1 MTRNYGSQS
10 MVAPLLTV
18 LVKRPEQAFAVSDP
32 VDWHYTARP
41 DVTIAQQE
49 HDALVA
55 LLRQGSAK
63 VVYHNKPQPESPP
76 RKTTNFVLHAGRP
89 AVCMPDG
96 PCRLHAGR
104 PVMRARYDV
113 TSDGGG
119 GLPIIRAPHHDRPL
133 SVSDGRS
140 LVFGLASCQPAL
152 AGMPDGP
159 HLACRTARRLPSWRL
174 S

>member
-1 MTRNYGSQS
+1 
-10 MVAPLLTV
+10 
-18 LVKRPEQAFAVSDP
+18 
-32 VDWHYTARP
+32 
-41 DVTIAQQE
+41 
-49 HDALVA
+49 
-55 LLRQGSAK
+55 
-63 VVYHNKPQPESPP
+63 
-76 RKTTNFVLHAGRP
+76 
-89 AVCMPDG
+89 MPDG

-133 SVSDGRS
+133 SVSDGTGS

-159 HLACRTARRLPSWRL
+159 HLACRTARRLPSWRP